1 MLQHTDPHERQS
13 QIYVSCT
20 GPLPKVMP
28 PSLEELILD
37 GGYGKERHKFM
48 GGIPSEWGSLTNLK
62 KLSME
67 RCGLDG
73 ASRAAALPSIP
84 PPTELI
90 TNSPIAYRAV
100 AEGDAAFARGALS

>member
-37 GGYGKERHKFM
+37 GGDPRYGQTPHNFT
-48 GGIPSEWGSLTNLK
+48 GGIPPEWGSLINLK
-62 KLSME
+62 SLSME

-73 ASRAAALPSIP
+73 ASLW
-84 PPTELI
+84 
-90 TNSPIAYRAV
+90 V
-100 AEGDAAFARGALS
+100 